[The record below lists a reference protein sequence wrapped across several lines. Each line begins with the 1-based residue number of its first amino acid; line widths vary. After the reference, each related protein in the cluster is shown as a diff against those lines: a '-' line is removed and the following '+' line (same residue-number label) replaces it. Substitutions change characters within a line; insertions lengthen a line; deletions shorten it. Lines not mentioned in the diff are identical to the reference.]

1 MNAPQPLND
10 EQINAMLALPH
21 WESLGDDIDTMIGHI
36 PEKTT
41 QCERTTML
49 SWLYANKGVMSFLE
63 ISDKITGEPG
73 DSISR
78 RKKHV
83 RMVLRGME
91 RLRLVEITNF
101 PLDEPVV
108 PAEESPATDDNALGK
123 ASLVSLTWL
132 GMVWMRRAWQARQAL
147 VKNIHA
153 RNRVR
158 YIHQELVLE
167 EDDGKGCEP
176 VWVENI
182 SNADPDG
189 PERRMARIREV
200 MPRITN
206 IFDMASVKR

>member
-1 MNAPQPLND
+1 MNAPHPLND
-10 EQINAMLALPH
+10 EQINAMLAVPH
-21 WESLGDDIDTMIGHI
+21 WEPLGEDIDTMIGHL
-36 PEKTT
+36 PEKMAH
-41 QCERTTML
+41 CERTTML
-49 SWLYANKGVMSFLE
+49 SWLYANRGVMSFLD

-78 RKKHV
+78 RKKQV

-101 PLDEPVV
+101 PLDEPVEV
-108 PAEESPATDDNALGK
+108 DEELPASDDNALGK
-123 ASLVSLTWL
+123 TSLVSLTWS

-147 VKNIHA
+147 VKNIHDGDH
-153 RNRVR
+153 VR
-158 YIHQELVLE
+158 YIHHELVLE
-167 EDDGKGCEP
+167 EDDGKGSEP

-200 MPRITN
+200 MPRITS
-206 IFDMASVKR
+206 IFDMASAMR